1 MRNIFYGATI
11 VAGVLLVAVLIGRQS
26 PLATA
31 SQFKVNDIMDVRALE
46 ATIDM
51 KTLPQQD
58 IPSEVYE

>member
-1 MRNIFYGATI
+1 MRKIFYGATI
-11 VAGVLLVAVLIGRQS
+11 VAGVLLVAVLIGRQP

-51 KTLPQQD
+51 ETLPKQD